1 MSGGD
6 PMNGAGERRGL
17 LEQRAEAVRTRLE
30 RRLDALDDR
39 RDRVVE
45 LAKKAAHPPVSIALL
60 GTAALLGA
68 AVVAYQVHKRSS
80 HPPRLAANWLG
91 APPPPPTKGFLMRAF
106 ESGALALVATLV
118 QRVGTRGLDRLLPE
132 ELPRRLDQVPRPQ
145 VHRDTF

>member
-6 PMNGAGERRGL
+6 VMNGGGERAQ
-17 LEQRAEAVRTRLE
+17 LEQRAEAVRARLE

-60 GTAALLGA
+60 GTAAVLGA
-68 AVVAYQVHKRSS
+68 AFVAYRIHKRSS
-80 HPPRLAANWLG
+80 HPPRLAASWLG
-91 APPPPPTKGFLMRAF
+91 APPPPPTKGFLMRSL

-132 ELPRRLDQVPRPQ
+132 ELPRRLEQVPRPR
-145 VHRDTF
+145 VHRETF